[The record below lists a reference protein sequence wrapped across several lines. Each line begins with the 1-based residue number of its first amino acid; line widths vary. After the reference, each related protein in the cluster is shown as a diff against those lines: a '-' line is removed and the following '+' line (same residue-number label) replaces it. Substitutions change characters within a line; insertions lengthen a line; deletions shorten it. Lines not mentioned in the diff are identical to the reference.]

1 MSDYPTRP
9 ADFQR
14 FWDATLAELARFP
27 QRPEMEPIPLR
38 STDFAALYGVRLTS
52 AGPYRLFAYLS
63 VPKGPGPFPAIYHLP
78 GYASVVAP
86 IPQGTANLVR
96 SRFVTLSLA
105 VRGQRNADKPFA
117 AMFPG
122 LLTEGI
128 NNHSSYIFRAIAAD
142 CVRGL
147 EFLLSRPEEEV
158 DATRIVARGNDM
170 ALLTAALHPRVTHLV
185 FAPQLFFGTSELA
198 QRTREYPLAEVSD
211 YLRLYPSRKAAVEKT
226 LSYYDLRWFAPDV
239 RASTLVLAGPEG
251 SLLDGRALRS
261 LVRAFPGEAAVH
273 DSESSTYKDGLFAEQ
288 WLAGQLG
295 YDAPILPG
303 ALAVVLLLRFF
314 FSGE

>member
-38 STDFAALYGVRLTS
+38 STAFAALYGVRLTS

-158 DATRIVARGNDM
+158 DATRIVASGNDM
-170 ALLTAALHPRVTHLV
+170 ALLTAALHPGVTHLV

-198 QRTREYPLAEVSD
+198 QRAREYPLAEVSD

-261 LVRAFPGEAAVH
+261 LVRAFPGEVAVH
-273 DSESSTYKDGLFAEQ
+273 DSESSTYKDGLFVEQ

-295 YDAPILPG
+295 YDAPILP
-303 ALAVVLLLRFF
+303 
-314 FSGE
+314 EHWQ